1 MVHLSDY
8 RNKTHDIS
16 GNKSAP
22 SATEWNEMKV
32 AIQIWFKMD
41 TTEEKGASK
50 VKNNLEEDN
59 RSRRKPT
66 KGLYNNYLERGKEGL
81 GKWRNMHQN

>member
-1 MVHLSDY
+1 
-8 RNKTHDIS
+8 
-16 GNKSAP
+16 
-22 SATEWNEMKV
+22 MKV

-41 TTEEKGASK
+41 TIEEKGASE

-66 KGLYNNYLERGKEGL
+66 KGLYNNYLERGERGA
-81 GKWRNMHQN
+81 GK

>member
-1 MVHLSDY
+1 
-8 RNKTHDIS
+8 
-16 GNKSAP
+16 
-22 SATEWNEMKV
+22 MKV

-66 KGLYNNYLERGKEGL
+66 MGLYNNYLERGEEEEL
-81 GKWRNMHQN
+81 GNGWNMHQN